1 MEIKGSNVPDKNGSP
16 LNVSAVVTYK
26 VTDPLAALFNVDKFG
41 LYIKSQGQ
49 EVVKRVISR
58 FSYMSNVEGE
68 PTLLDD
74 TMIIGKKVDF
84 LTKGKCMKELLQAKV
99 DIAGAQILRMEL
111 MEFSY
116 QQEMAQALLQV
127 QQAQAKIDARKLIV
141 EGGVLIVK
149 DALKKLDEQGVDLDE
164 DVKDNLT
171 KEMML
176 ITCAEGGNPSA
187 VINI

>member
-74 TMIIGKKVDF
+74 TMIIGKK
-84 LTKGKCMKELLQAKV
+84 
-99 DIAGAQILRMEL
+99 
-111 MEFSY
+111 
-116 QQEMAQALLQV
+116 
-127 QQAQAKIDARKLIV
+127 LIF
-141 EGGVLIVK
+141 
-149 DALKKLDEQGVDLDE
+149 
-164 DVKDNLT
+164 
-171 KEMML
+171 
-176 ITCAEGGNPSA
+176 
-187 VINI
+187 